1 MMSRDIYLESTPL
14 DEALRKWFQELASGR
29 VLRHLPGEKIQ
40 VTDSLGRVTAEAV
53 TAKISSPFYHSSAMD
68 GYAVRFADT
77 FGASERIPKRL
88 ATGKQAVY
96 VDTGD
101 PMPDGFNAVI
111 MIEDINV
118 IKAESTGEKAE
129 NTPTLTLPPRGGGQ
143 GRGGDSEFPIP
154 TEYIEIIA
162 PATPWQNVRVIG
174 EDIVATELILPE
186 NQKIRPVDMGAMIAG
201 GHTGVMVRRKPRV
214 VIIPTG
220 TEIVEPGSEL
230 KRGDIIEY
238 NSRILGGLVS
248 EWGGEAVRFR
258 IVPDNMEE
266 LKKAILEAH
275 GMGDLIVVNAGAS
288 AGSEDFTAEAVKDLG
303 EVILH
308 GVGIRPGKPVILGRI
323 KGKPVLGIPGYPV
336 SAFITFTLF
345 ARPLLYR
352 WLGLDPGSPEILK
365 AKISRQVASSLG
377 QEEFLRVK
385 VGKVGES
392 FVATPVSRGAGVLMS
407 LVRADGFV
415 RIPAMSEGIGSGSEV
430 DVELMRSRD
439 EIENTIVCIGSHDN
453 ALDLLANVLRK
464 RFPGF
469 SLSSAH
475 VGSMG
480 GLMALKRGE
489 AHMAGTHLLD
499 EETGEYNVAFIK
511 RILDG
516 REIILMN
523 LVYREQGLLVLRGN
537 PKGIKGFKDLARDDV
552 VFVNRQAGA
561 GTRLLTDKWLRDLG
575 ISPGDVKGYEREEYT
590 HMGVASAVLT
600 GVADTGLA
608 ILASARAL
616 NLDFIQVAKERYDL
630 AIPREFYD
638 MDMMRHLVHI
648 IREDPEFR
656 DMVTQLGGYDVSDM
670 GKIMY
675 EG

>member
-1 MMSRDIYLESTPL
+1 MSPDIYLESTPL
-14 DEALRKWFQELASGR
+14 DEALRKWLQELDSGR
-29 VLRHLPGEKIQ
+29 VMSHLPGEEIP

-53 TAKISSPFYHSSAMD
+53 TARISSPFYHSSAMD

-77 FGASERIPKRL
+77 FGASERTPKRL
-88 ATGKQAVY
+88 AMGENAVY

-101 PMPDGFNAVI
+101 PMPEGFNAVI
-111 MIEDINV
+111 MIEDVNV
-118 IKAESTGEKAE
+118 VK
-129 NTPTLTLPPRGGGQ
+129 
-143 GRGGDSEFPIP
+143 GDGA
-154 TEYIEIIA
+154 EYIEIIS

-186 NQKIRPVDMGAMIAG
+186 NQKIRPVDVGALIAG
-201 GHTGVMVRRKPRV
+201 GYTRVTVRRKPRV

-248 EWGGEAVRFR
+248 DWGGEAVRFR
-258 IVPDNMEE
+258 IVPDDLEE

-275 GMGDLIVVNAGAS
+275 GIADLIVVNAGAS
-288 AGSEDFTAEAVKDLG
+288 AGSEDFTARAVKELG
-303 EVILH
+303 EVLLH
-308 GVGIRPGKPVILGRI
+308 GVGIRPGKPLILGRI
-323 KGKPVLGIPGYPV
+323 QGKPVLGIPGYPV
-336 SAFITFTLF
+336 SAYITFILF
-345 ARPLLYR
+345 ARPVLYK
-352 WLGLDPGSPEILK
+352 WLGLDPGKPEILK
-365 AKISRQVASSLG
+365 AKISRQVASTLG

-385 VGKVGES
+385 VGKVGEN
-392 FVATPVSRGAGVLMS
+392 FVATPVGRGAGVLMS

-430 DVELMRSRD
+430 NVELMRSKD

-464 RFPGF
+464 RYPGL

-489 AHMAGTHLLD
+489 SHVAGTHLLD

-511 RILDG
+511 KVLPG
-516 REIILMN
+516 RKIILMN

-537 PKGIKGFKDLARDDV
+537 PKGIMGFKDLARDDV

-575 ISPGDVKGYEREEYT
+575 ISTGDVKGYEREEYT

-616 NLDFIQVAKERYDL
+616 NLDFIPVAKERYDL

-638 MDMMRHLVHI
+638 MDMIRHLVHI
-648 IREDPEFR
+648 IREDTEFR
-656 DMVTQLGGYDVSDM
+656 EIVIKLGGYDVSDM